1 MPPKKRLTRF
11 MVTPNAVLAPGWYIY
26 ACMYVCLTVTIVLSP
41 VIFSE
46 AEGGQIHLNVVT
58 VL

>member
-1 MPPKKRLTRF
+1 MTLNIPEAEGGQIHLNVVTVYELRVARLNILKYT
-11 MVTPNAVLAPGWYIY
+11 
-26 ACMYVCLTVTIVLSP
+26 
-41 VIFSE
+41 E